1 MKKLPK
7 FIFVHIVKT
16 GGTSLREMIKKLY
29 NDKYILDK
37 TWNKKNKIIT
47 IKNKPYPKNY
57 KSKSVI
63 HGHFRFDRYEH
74 LGWPMITFIRHPVS
88 RMVSEYSRI
97 QYRLKGQYNLD
108 IVSFAKIHRSNLYGE
123 VIGDVSKFAF
133 IGITENYDKSIKE
146 LEKVLGI
153 KLGPIKKINVM
164 SPKYT
169 YKLSKAQRKKIE
181 IITKKDIELYHTQKI
196 LLNKRNKK

>member
-16 GGTSLREMIKKLY
+16 GGTSLKGMIKNLY
-29 NDKYILDK
+29 KDKYIFDK
-37 TWNKKNKIIT
+37 TYNRKNKILT
-47 IKNKPYPKNY
+47 IKYKPYPKDY

-97 QYRLKGQYNLD
+97 QLRLKGQYELD
-108 IVSFAKIHRSNLYGE
+108 IVSFARIHRSNLYGE

-133 IGITENYDKSIKE
+133 IGIIEEYDKSIKK

-153 KLGPIKKINVM
+153 NLGPVKKSNVM
-164 SPKYT
+164 PPKYT
-169 YKLSKAQRKKIE
+169 YQLSKAERKEIE
-181 IITKKDIELYHTQKI
+181 IITKKDIDLYNTQKF
-196 LLNKRNKK
+196 LLNNKK